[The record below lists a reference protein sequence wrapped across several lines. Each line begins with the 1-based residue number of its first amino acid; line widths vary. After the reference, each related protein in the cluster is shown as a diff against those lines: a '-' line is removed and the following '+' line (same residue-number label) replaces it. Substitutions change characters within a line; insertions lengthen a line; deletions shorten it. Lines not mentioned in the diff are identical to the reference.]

1 MVVGT
6 PESVLVDAADAV
18 AAVVVVVVYVVAA
31 AVPVAHA
38 VS

>member
-18 AAVVVVVVYVVAA
+18 ADVVVVYVVAA